1 MDLLISVRRSAISL
15 DSKQQTN
22 RNPRSQSG
30 KLTEHGNCH
39 ETARDKEF
47 LHGQRMEQAVPRR
60 DETTLRKQFQRIH
73 ERIKQKDV
81 QRKVEGGNR
90 PIMAQLQH
98 ERNQQP
104 SFQRIL
110 REIRKRDDQN
120 TKRMDQQQQ
129 KHSPT

>member
-1 MDLLISVRRSAISL
+1 
-15 DSKQQTN
+15 
-22 RNPRSQSG
+22 
-30 KLTEHGNCH
+30 
-39 ETARDKEF
+39 
-47 LHGQRMEQAVPRR
+47 MEQAVPRR

-110 REIRKRDDQN
+110 REIRKGDYQN
-120 TKRMDQQQQ
+120 SKRMDQQQQ
-129 KHSPT
+129 KHSSN

>member
-1 MDLLISVRRSAISL
+1 
-15 DSKQQTN
+15 
-22 RNPRSQSG
+22 
-30 KLTEHGNCH
+30 
-39 ETARDKEF
+39 
-47 LHGQRMEQAVPRR
+47 MEQAVPRR

-73 ERIKQKDV
+73 ERNKQNDV
-81 QRKVEGGNR
+81 QRKVESGDR

-120 TKRMDQQQQ
+120 SKRVDQQQQ